1 MYEIPLSRMELKFIL
16 DTSMWDGEKILDT
29 FIYDGEGSGTPLHRS
44 FEESEIHT
52 CSGNLRVES
61 SNFGND

>member
-29 FIYDGEGSGTPLHRS
+29 FIYDGEGSRTSFHEILAHRP
-44 FEESEIHT
+44 FEESQIYN
-52 CSGNLRVES
+52 SFES
-61 SNFGND
+61 